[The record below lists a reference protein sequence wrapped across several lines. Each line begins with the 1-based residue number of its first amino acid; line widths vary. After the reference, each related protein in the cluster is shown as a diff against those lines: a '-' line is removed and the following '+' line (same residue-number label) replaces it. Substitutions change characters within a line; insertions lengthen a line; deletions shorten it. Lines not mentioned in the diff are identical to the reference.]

1 MEFGYFTQCVNH
13 TVVLTDI
20 SVETDD
26 GAHLD
31 FNSSVWEGTN
41 LRE

>member
-26 GAHLD
+26 GAQLD